1 LDDRPLQTIAE
12 TIGSKKEGMKYDKA
26 LWLLSSAAPVV
37 VAFGFSLASPSTVR
51 PSIAAIGA
59 PSSSWG
65 DSRTRRFMF
74 GGSGGG
80 GGGNPLDMVTGMFSP
95 KSSSTNTV
103 QTETVNEG
111 LMALSLVDW
120 DTLRSQLESKMTS
133 DEERHFRANLEKGYG
148 VASPLHKVR
157 LFDKSNDE
165 KDIRVTFYR
174 DSASTF

>member
-1 LDDRPLQTIAE
+1 
-12 TIGSKKEGMKYDKA
+12 
-26 LWLLSSAAPVV
+26 
-37 VAFGFSLASPSTVR
+37 
-51 PSIAAIGA
+51 
-59 PSSSWG
+59 
-65 DSRTRRFMF
+65 MF